1 MDSLGRAKKRYS
13 YRIRDEET
21 LYIVD
26 GCVGKGGIAD
36 SFFKKGNSLEER
48 SRVLI
53 DAYAHIE

>member
-13 YRIRDEET
+13 YRLRDEET
-21 LYIVD
+21 LYIID
-26 GCVGKGGIAD
+26 RCVGKGGIAD
-36 SFFKKGNSLEER
+36 SFFQKGKCLEER